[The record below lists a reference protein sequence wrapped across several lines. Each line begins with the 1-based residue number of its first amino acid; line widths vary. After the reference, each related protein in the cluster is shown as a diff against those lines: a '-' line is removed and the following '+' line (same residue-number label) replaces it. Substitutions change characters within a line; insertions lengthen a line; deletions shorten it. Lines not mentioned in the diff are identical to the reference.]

1 MPLPG
6 TTCSM
11 DSFTKDVDYMKDK
24 HSGPPTDSDLAAAYT
39 ALRKNC
45 DIPKDSPRM
54 TPSQIIGRGKAK

>member
-24 HSGPPTDSDLAAAYT
+24 HSGPPTDVDLAAAYT
-39 ALRKNC
+39 HLRNLC
-45 DIPKDSPRM
+45 GVPKDSPRM
-54 TPSQIIGRGKAK
+54 APSQIVAKGKK